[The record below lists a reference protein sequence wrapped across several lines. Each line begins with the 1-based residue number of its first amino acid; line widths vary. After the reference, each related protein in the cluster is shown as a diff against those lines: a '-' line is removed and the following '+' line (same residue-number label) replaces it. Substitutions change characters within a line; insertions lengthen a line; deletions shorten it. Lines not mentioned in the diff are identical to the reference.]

1 MHLISTLGWANQLA
15 FQGKLDIR
23 NPRIEQLRYKVK
35 NPVAKKLKTM
45 DSFSQPFAGCEPQRP
60 FKRLCGFCVDY
71 VNYRFIPDMSI
82 YNDLY
87 IKCHFTKPEA
97 LEADPPHGPKMTWSH
112 GRCRRR
118 SSCSECEQCDG
129 MGVIRPLTRDSS
141 WAVVQLGRA
150 AGGSSLGCGCCGYPK
165 FFLGKLHM
173 RLKQKSL
180 EGREFRDKWYV
191 D

>member
-1 MHLISTLGWANQLA
+1 MWFQKHLDLETLHLISTLGWANHLA

-71 VNYRFIPDMSI
+71 VSLSLYSGYVDI

-97 LEADPPHGPKMTWSH
+97 LEADPPHGPKMTWQWQMPQAFLVQRVRAMRWNGSY
-112 GRCRRR
+112 
-118 SSCSECEQCDG
+118 SP
-129 MGVIRPLTRDSS
+129 IDS
-141 WAVVQLGRA
+141 WQLLGRVS
-150 AGGSSLGCGCCGYPK
+150 AGPGCWRV
-165 FFLGKLHM
+165 LV
-173 RLKQKSL
+173 RLWL
-180 EGREFRDKWYV
+180 LWIPEVFC
-191 D
+191 

>member
-1 MHLISTLGWANQLA
+1 MPFH
-15 FQGKLDIR
+15 
-23 NPRIEQLRYKVK
+23 
-35 NPVAKKLKTM
+35 KT
-45 DSFSQPFAGCEPQRP
+45 R
-60 FKRLCGFCVDY
+60 
-71 VNYRFIPDMSI
+71 
-82 YNDLY
+82 
-87 IKCHFTKPEA
+87 A

-129 MGVIRPLTRDSS
+129 MGVIRPLTRDSC
-141 WAVVQLGRA
+141 WAVFQLGRA

-180 EGREFRDKWYV
+180 EGREFRDKVICRLAKQFQFMLKFGVYFQLHKGEDVYKSFKWV
-191 D
+191 DTTNFEGKISWHLLHDVAVGSDGPCLVLPICVGGTGPDMS

>member
-1 MHLISTLGWANQLA
+1 MPFH
-15 FQGKLDIR
+15 
-23 NPRIEQLRYKVK
+23 
-35 NPVAKKLKTM
+35 KT
-45 DSFSQPFAGCEPQRP
+45 R
-60 FKRLCGFCVDY
+60 
-71 VNYRFIPDMSI
+71 
-82 YNDLY
+82 
-87 IKCHFTKPEA
+87 A

-129 MGVIRPLTRDSS
+129 MGVIRPLTRDSC
-141 WAVVQLGRA
+141 WAVFQLGRA